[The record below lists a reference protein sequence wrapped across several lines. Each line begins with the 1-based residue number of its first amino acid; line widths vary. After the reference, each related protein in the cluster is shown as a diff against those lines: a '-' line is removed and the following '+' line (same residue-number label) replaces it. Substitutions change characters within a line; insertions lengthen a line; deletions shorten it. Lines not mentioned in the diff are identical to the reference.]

1 MSKKPGGAARLAL
14 RLLTFLVPRG
24 LRERWIREWQGE
36 LTHWRSGTASFLLAA
51 ARDTLSVR
59 ALHVSETD
67 PHPDIHAMSP
77 RERIPVRQLLQD
89 LRFAFRALRKAP
101 WFSLATVLTLALGIG
116 ASVAMFG
123 ILNRVFLAPLPF
135 PDAGRLVLGR
145 TTVDGHL
152 NPWVAGADYYDYRDQ
167 TTGFEELAAIL
178 PFPTGYGVTGGGEA
192 ERAPAGVASVNLFG
206 ALGVRPALGRDFR
219 QEDGLE
225 GAANVVMISQ
235 GFWKRHFG
243 GDPKVVGRSLS
254 LNSEPYTVVGVLPA
268 GFFFMYRADLWIPL
282 RPDRFMASA
291 RDMYN
296 WYLVGRMRPGVT
308 RVQAQAETDLVSA
321 RLARAYPQTNRNRGL
336 LLTSLHEAL
345 VEDYRPTLLILT
357 AAVALVLL
365 IACGNG
371 AGILLARA
379 PARTFE
385 LSVRSALGAPRA
397 RLVRQLLA
405 ESLGLALAGG
415 LLGTIL
421 AAGLQQMMLTYLQID
436 RLAPMAPGLSWTG
449 MAAALGLSLFAGV
462 LAGAYPALRGT
473 GAALGRGM
481 KTGER
486 RMGERAAGFRATLVV
501 AQVALSVVLLA
512 ASGLLVR
519 SLANL
524 QALDPGFDSRDVLT
538 ARIWVPTA
546 RYPEAGNRIR
556 FYTSLLD
563 GVRAL
568 PGVSSAALGSHV
580 PIVNSGNIYRATAV
594 GEGTETGKER
604 IFLRASSPGYFAT
617 MGIPLRAGR
626 GIQPGD
632 DAGSRPVVVLSETA
646 ARRFFGEESPL
657 GKQVQLEI
665 ANPLRMVVVGVV
677 GDVRLSSLENAP
689 EAAFYVPFAQRATS
703 VMSVVLKT
711 RVPPA
716 SLAAPLRE
724 LVKRMDPDIPLS
736 GVATVADLVSRS
748 MSDRKVLTLSLTL
761 FALFPLLLAAVGLF
775 AILAYHVSRRRHE
788 IGVRMALG
796 AQATRIGG
804 MVLRRSLVLVGV
816 GTVLGLGG
824 ALAVTRF
831 LRSQLFGVGTTD
843 PVTLAGVV
851 VFVAV
856 VSLAASAAPTWRA
869 VQSDPRVALQ
879 AE

>member
-1 MSKKPGGAARLAL
+1 MSRKPGGVAPLAL
-14 RLLTFLVPRG
+14 RLLALLVPRR
-24 LRERWIREWQGE
+24 LRGRWIREWTGE
-36 LTHWRSGTASFLLAA
+36 LAHWRTGTGAFLLAA
-51 ARDTLSVR
+51 ARDTLSIR
-59 ALHVSETD
+59 ALRAPGTEPP
-67 PHPDIHAMSP
+67 PHLHGTSA
-77 RERIPVRQLLQD
+77 RERTPVRQLLQD
-89 LRFAFRALRKAP
+89 LHFAFRTLRKAP

-145 TTVDGHL
+145 TTIDGQL
-152 NPWVAGADYYDYRDQ
+152 NPWVAGADYFDYRDQ
-167 TTGFEELAAIL
+167 ATVFEEMAAVL
-178 PFPTGYGVTGGGEA
+178 PFPTEYGVTGGGEA
-192 ERAPAGVASVNLFG
+192 ERAPAGVASVNLFE
-206 ALGVRPALGRDFR
+206 ALGVRPALGRGFR

-235 GFWKRHFG
+235 GFWQRRFG
-243 GDPKVVGRSLS
+243 GDPEVLGRSLS

-308 RVQAQAETDLVSA
+308 RVQAQTEMDLISV
-321 RLARAYPQTNRNRGL
+321 RLERAYPQTNRNKEL
-336 LLTSLHEAL
+336 LLTNLQEAL

-357 AAVALVLL
+357 GAVALVLL

-379 PARTFE
+379 PARSFD

-421 AAGLQQMMLTYLQID
+421 AAGLQRMMLAYLHMD
-436 RLAPMAPGLSWTG
+436 RLGPVAPRLSWTG
-449 MAAALGLSLFAGV
+449 VAAALGLSLFAGL
-462 LAGAYPALRGT
+462 LAGVYPALRGT
-473 GAALGRGM
+473 GSSLGHGM
-481 KTGER
+481 KTGHR
-486 RMGERAAGFRATLVV
+486 RMGEGGAGFRSTLVV

-524 QALDPGFDSRDVLT
+524 QALDPGFDSGDLLT
-538 ARIWVPTA
+538 ARIWVPMA
-546 RYPEAGNRIR
+546 RYPEAGDRNR
-556 FYTSLLD
+556 FYASLLKE
-563 GVRAL
+563 VRAL

-594 GEGTETGKER
+594 GEGKETER
-604 IFLRASSPGYFAT
+604 IFLRASSPGYLET
-617 MGIPLRAGR
+617 LGIPLLAGR
-626 GIQPGD
+626 GIQSAD

-646 ARRFFGEESPL
+646 ARRFFGEGNAL
-657 GKQVQLEI
+657 GEEVQLEI

-677 GDVRLSSLENAP
+677 GDVRLSSLEDAP
-689 EAAFYVPFAQRATS
+689 EAAFYVPFAQRATD

-724 LVKRMDPDIPLS
+724 VLTEMDPDIPLS
-736 GVATVADLVSRS
+736 GVATVAELVSRS
-748 MSDRKVLTLSLTL
+748 MSDRKVLTLSLSL

-775 AILAYHVSRRRHE
+775 AVLAYHVSRRRHE

-796 AQATRIGG
+796 AQASRIGG

-824 ALAVTRF
+824 AFAVTRF
-831 LRSQLFGVGTTD
+831 LQSRLFGVGATD
-843 PVTLAGVV
+843 PGTLVGVV

-869 VQSDPRVALQ
+869 VRSDPRVALQ